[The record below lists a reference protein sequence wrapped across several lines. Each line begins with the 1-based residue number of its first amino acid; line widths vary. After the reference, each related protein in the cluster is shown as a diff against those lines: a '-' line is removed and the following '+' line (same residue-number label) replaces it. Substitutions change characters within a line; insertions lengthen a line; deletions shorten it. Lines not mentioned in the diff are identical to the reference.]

1 MTPTRCGWVNDDPLY
16 IAYHDEEWGV
26 PVRDD
31 RKLFE
36 MLILEGAQAGLSWYT
51 ILKKREAYAR
61 AFDGFDPERIARYDE
76 TKIASLLEDS
86 GIVRNR
92 LKVHAA
98 IGNARAWLD
107 LRTSGTGFSEFL
119 WELAGGAP
127 VVNAWRRLEDV
138 PASTPVSEAMSKAL
152 KRRGFRF
159 VGPTNLLRVHAGGGN
174 GERSRHLVFP
184 PRGVHDDFPSTGP
197 PMIDADLRRAYE
209 TDGVVCLRQAFD
221 AGWLEVASD
230 AIEQGRANPGPMY
243 IDYSAETTPG
253 TYYGDFWTWPQV
265 PAMRTFIFDSPAAR
279 LVGEVMGVAFVWS
292 PHDQGLRRF
301 RSQHLRAVL
310 SQEHGVGD
318 EVVHDIRVREPGV
331 GVEGHADLQLQLRPR
346 RQSDHPRPAGPA
358 RRKPD
363 GDDVAAVVA
372 VIVGETRRRPPPRAT
387 RRRRHRPAPPA

>member
-51 ILKKREAYAR
+51 ILKKREDYAR

-76 TKIASLLEDS
+76 MKIASLLEDS

-107 LRTSGTGFSEFL
+107 LRTSGVGFSEFL

-127 VVNAWRRLEDV
+127 LVNAWRRLEDV

-159 VGPTNLLRVHAGGGN
+159 VGPTICYA
-174 GERSRHLVFP
+174 FMQA
-184 PRGVHDDFPSTGP
+184 TGMVNDHVVSCFRREACR
-197 PMIDADLRRAYE
+197 MI
-209 TDGVVCLRQAFD
+209 
-221 AGWLEVASD
+221 S
-230 AIEQGRANPGPMY
+230 
-243 IDYSAETTPG
+243 
-253 TYYGDFWTWPQV
+253 
-265 PAMRTFIFDSPAAR
+265 
-279 LVGEVMGVAFVWS
+279 
-292 PHDQGLRRF
+292 
-301 RSQHLRAVL
+301 
-310 SQEHGVGD
+310 
-318 EVVHDIRVREPGV
+318 
-331 GVEGHADLQLQLRPR
+331 R
-346 RQSDHPRPAGPA
+346 RQDHR
-358 RRKPD
+358 
-363 GDDVAAVVA
+363 
-372 VIVGETRRRPPPRAT
+372 
-387 RRRRHRPAPPA
+387 